1 MDKEQLTR
9 EIWFK
14 TARSGGAGG
23 QNVNKVESKVM
34 LFWDVTNSIAF
45 DELQKNII
53 LSRLSNR
60 ISSEGILLLEASQ
73 SRSQLENKEA
83 VIARFF
89 LLLKEALKPIKKRIP
104 TRIPKSKILQRLD
117 RKKKQ
122 AEKKQQRKRYDL

>member
-1 MDKEQLTR
+1 MNKEQLTR

-34 LFWDVTNSIAF
+34 LFWDVNNSVAF
-45 DELQKNII
+45 DEFQKNTIR
-53 LSRLSNR
+53 SHLSNR
-60 ISSEGILLLEASQ
+60 ISSEGILLLESSQ
-73 SRSQLENKEA
+73 SRSQLDNKET

-89 LLLKEALKPIKKRIP
+89 QLLADVLKPIKKRLP

-122 AEKKQQRKRYDL
+122 SEKKQQRKRYDF

>member
-1 MDKEQLTR
+1 MDKEELTK

-34 LFWDVTNSIAF
+34 LFWDVNNSGAF
-45 DELQKNII
+45 DEMQKNRI
-53 LSRLSNR
+53 LSGLSNR

-89 LLLKEALKPIKKRIP
+89 QLLAEALKPIKKRVP

-122 AEKKQQRKRYDL
+122 SEKKQQRKRCDL

>member
-1 MDKEQLTR
+1 MDKEQLAR

-34 LFWDVTNSIAF
+34 LFWDVNHSNFF
-45 DELQKNII
+45 DEFQKNSI
-53 LSRLSNR
+53 LSRLANR
-60 ISSEGILLLEASQ
+60 ISGEGILLLESSQ

-83 VIARFF
+83 VIERFF
-89 LLLKEALKPIKKRIP
+89 SLLAEALKPAKKRIP

-122 AEKKQQRKRYDL
+122 SEKKQQRKRYDL

>member
-1 MDKEQLTR
+1 MDKEQLTK

-34 LFWDVTNSIAF
+34 LFWDVNNSGAF
-45 DELQKNII
+45 DEFQKNSI
-53 LSRLSNR
+53 LSHLSNR
-60 ISSEGILLLEASQ
+60 ISSEGILLLESSQ
-73 SRSQLENKEA
+73 SRSQLENKEE

-122 AEKKQQRKRYDL
+122 SEKKQQRKRYDL

>member
-104 TRIPKSKILQRLD
+104 TPIPKSKILQRLD

>member
-1 MDKEQLTR
+1 MDKEELTK

-34 LFWDVTNSIAF
+34 LFWDVNNSGAF
-45 DELQKNII
+45 DEMQKNRI
-53 LSRLSNR
+53 LSGLSNR

-89 LLLKEALKPIKKRIP
+89 QLLAEALKPIKKRVP

-122 AEKKQQRKRYDL
+122 SEKKQQRKRYDL

>member
-23 QNVNKVESKVM
+23 QNVNKVESKVI